1 MKSEIGN
8 EFHNEAEFMLP
19 PAIPLNLT
27 VDFGLG
33 EAEVD
38 FSTLTINYLDM
49 NCGLGTMEVSMTRP
63 NKTIAEYLTIDTG
76 LGEFE
81 GEGLGNFRAKRVSI
95 DVGMGS
101 AEIDMRGKNLVDM
114 EIDISVGLGS
124 MELILPEKANIRI
137 AADHNFLSSVTVHN
151 LQKSRSGWVSDE
163 WKEGLPTINVDANV
177 GMGSIEIRVRN

>member
-1 MKSEIGN
+1 
-8 EFHNEAEFMLP
+8 
-19 PAIPLNLT
+19 
-27 VDFGLG
+27 
-33 EAEVD
+33 
-38 FSTLTINYLDM
+38 
-49 NCGLGTMEVSMTRP
+49 
-63 NKTIAEYLTIDTG
+63 
-76 LGEFE
+76 
-81 GEGLGNFRAKRVSI
+81 
-95 DVGMGS
+95 
-101 AEIDMRGKNLVDM
+101 M